1 MTKLILIIK
10 TKINKYAMEFVINN
24 KIIIY
29 FFIKLNVKLN
39 KKINLNF

>member
-10 TKINKYAMEFVINN
+10 TKINKYAMKFVINN